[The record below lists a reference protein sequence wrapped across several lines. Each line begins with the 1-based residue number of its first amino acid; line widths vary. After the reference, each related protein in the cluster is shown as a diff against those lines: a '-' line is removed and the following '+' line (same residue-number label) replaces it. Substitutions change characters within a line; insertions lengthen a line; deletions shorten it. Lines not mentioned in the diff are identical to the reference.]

1 MTPLARPYPDIVR
14 DLLTVLTGGTARE
27 IIEIGST
34 VPDPVPLQTQP
45 VRRVSF
51 IEGTVEAGED
61 RIPYRFT
68 EREFELVGTDRNP
81 DDLVAIRF
89 RPKARRPAPNSE
101 LVVNYYPVHL
111 ARTPL
116 TDVNVGS
123 VVRTLLETT
132 AREMAVQYAQLQQ
145 VYDSAFVETAEGA
158 SLDKV
163 VALVD
168 VRRLRAG
175 HPVGRV
181 RFARR
186 PGSPGE
192 ITIPIGTVV
201 TDGKNARYRT
211 TSEGTLQPSQGSV
224 EVPVQGETPRTAT
237 LDARALTV
245 LERAIAGIDT
255 VTNEAPTFRAAN
267 DETDSEL
274 RTRARRAIHA
284 TGRGTLD
291 ALRFGLESLPFVHAV
306 TATEFPDPLVVTPG
320 IVRLDVAL
328 TDDNAINRLAV
339 DTRIEELRPAG
350 IYIERHWAQAIQIGL
365 RVDLRLAASLPDPEL
380 ASLKSAISDRLV
392 AEIRRLPPGGTLRR
406 SRLVTTAMNDARIAD
421 ATITLLADGVTVAG
435 DALTIPPDKTAVPG
449 ATPVI
454 FGPVTQD
461 DPAAGAGEV
470 AIGAELSVRPLAG
483 DAAAL
488 EPQLRARLTAF
499 IAALPVG
506 GSLAFD
512 AVANAL
518 RDDTRFAL
526 DRAGTVLSI
535 NQGTGGFTE
544 LRDGDP
550 DLPLPAGARPV
561 LGILFVQ
568 QAPP

>member
-27 IIEIGST
+27 VIELGPT
-34 VPDPVPLQTQP
+34 VPDTVPLQVQP

-51 IEGTVEAGED
+51 LEGTIAIGED

-145 VYDSAFVETAEGA
+145 VYDSAFVETSEAA

-192 ITIPIGTVV
+192 ITIPIGTIV
-201 TDGKNARYRT
+201 TDGKIARYRT

-245 LERAIAGIDT
+245 LERAIAGIDA
-255 VTNEAPTFRAAN
+255 VTNEAPTFRSAN
-267 DETDSEL
+267 DEGDAEL

-291 ALRFGLESLPFVHAV
+291 ALRFGLESFPFVRAV
-306 TATEFPDPLVVTPG
+306 TATEYPDPLVPTPG

-328 TDDNAINRLAV
+328 TDDNAINKLAV
-339 DTRIEELRPAG
+339 DTRIAELRPAG
-350 IYIERHWAQAIQIGL
+350 IFVERHWAQAIQVGV
-365 RVDLRLAASLPDPEL
+365 RVDLRLAAGLSEPEL
-380 ASLKSAISDRLV
+380 ASLKAALGERLV
-392 AEIRRLPPGGTLRR
+392 AEIRSLPPGGTLRR
-406 SRLVTTAMNDARIAD
+406 SRLVAAAMGDARVAD
-421 ATITLLADGVTVAG
+421 AGITMLADGVPVTG
-435 DALTIPPDKTAVPG
+435 DALSVPADKTAVPG
-449 ATPVI
+449 ATPVT

-461 DPAAGAGEV
+461 GTAAGAGEV
-470 AIGAELSVRPLAG
+470 AISAELSVRPLAG

-488 EPQLRARLTAF
+488 EPLLRARLTAF
-499 IAALPVG
+499 LAALPAG
-506 GSLAFD
+506 ASLAFD
-512 AVANAL
+512 AVANTL
-518 RDDTRFAL
+518 RDDTKFAL
-526 DRAGTVLSI
+526 DRPGSVITI
-535 NQGTGGFTE
+535 DQGAGGFTE

-550 DLPLPAGARPV
+550 DLPLPAGTRPV
-561 LGILFVQ
+561 LGTLTVQ
-568 QAPP
+568 QAPA

>member
-27 IIEIGST
+27 VIEIGST
-34 VPDPVPLQTQP
+34 VPDTVPLQTQP

-51 IEGTVEAGED
+51 VEGTVEVGDD
-61 RIPYRFT
+61 RIPYRFS
-68 EREFELVGTDRNP
+68 EREFELVGTARNP

-89 RPKARRPAPNSE
+89 RPKARRPAPNSK

-145 VYDSAFVETAEGA
+145 VYDSAFVETSTSD

-192 ITIPIGTVV
+192 ITIPIATVV

-245 LERAIAGIDT
+245 LERAVAGIDS
-255 VTNEAPTFRAAN
+255 VTNEAPTFRAAK
-267 DETDSEL
+267 DETDTEL

-291 ALRFGLESLPFVHAV
+291 ALRFGLVSFPFVRAV
-306 TATEFPDPLVVTPG
+306 TATEFPDPLVQTPG

-328 TDDNAINRLAV
+328 TDDNAINKLAV

-350 IYIERHWAQAIQIGL
+350 IYVERHWAQATQVGL
-365 RVDLRLAASLPDPEL
+365 RVDLTLAAPLPDPEL
-380 ASLKSAISDRLV
+380 ALLKAAMSDRLV
-392 AEIRRLPPGGTLRR
+392 AEIRALPPGGTLRR
-406 SRLVTTAMNDARIAD
+406 SRLLAAAMSDTRVAD
-421 ATITLLADGVTVAG
+421 ATITLLADGSAVAG
-435 DALTIPPDKTAVPG
+435 DALSVPPDKTAVPA
-449 ATPVI
+449 ATPVT
-454 FGPVTQD
+454 FGPITQG
-461 DPAAGAGEV
+461 AGAGAGEV
-470 AIGAELSVRPLAG
+470 AISAELSVRPLAG

-488 EPQLRARLTAF
+488 EPQLRARLIAF
-499 IAALPVG
+499 IAALPTG
-506 GSLAFD
+506 ASLTFD

-535 NQGTGGFTE
+535 NQGAGGFTE

-550 DLPLPAGARPV
+550 DLPLPAGATPV
-561 LGILFVQ
+561 LGTLSVQ

>member
-1 MTPLARPYPDIVR
+1 MTTLARPYPAIVR

-27 IIEIGST
+27 IIEVGPT
-34 VPDPVPLQTQP
+34 VPDSVPLKTQP

-51 IEGTVEAGED
+51 VEGTVEVGEK

-68 EREFELVGTDRNP
+68 EREFELVGSDRNP
-81 DDLVAIRF
+81 DDLIAIRF

-101 LVVNYYPVHL
+101 LIVNYYPVHRG
-111 ARTPL
+111 RTPI

-123 VVRTLLETT
+123 VTRTLLETM

-158 SLDKV
+158 SLDKA

-192 ITIPIGTVV
+192 ITIPIGTIV
-201 TDGKNARYRT
+201 TDGKKARYRT
-211 TSEGTLQPSQGSV
+211 TTEGTLQPSQGSV
-224 EVPVQGETPRTAT
+224 EIPVQGETPRTAT
-237 LDARALTV
+237 LDARALSV
-245 LERAIAGIDT
+245 LERAIAGIDA
-255 VTNEAPTFRAAN
+255 VTSEAPTFRAAN
-267 DETDSEL
+267 DETDPEL
-274 RTRARRAIHA
+274 RARARRAVHA

-291 ALRFGLESLPFVHAV
+291 ALRFGLESFPFVRAV
-306 TATEFPDPLVVTPG
+306 TATEFPDPLIPTPG

-328 TDDNAINRLAV
+328 SDDNAINRLAV

-350 IYIERHWAQAIQIGL
+350 IYVERHWAQAVQVGL
-365 RVDLRLAASLPDPEL
+365 SVDLRLAAALPDAEL
-380 ASLKSAISDRLV
+380 ASLKAGLTDRLV
-392 AEIRRLPPGGTLRR
+392 AEIRALPPGGTLRR
-406 SRLVTTAMNDARIAD
+406 SRLLAAAMTDARLAD
-421 ATITLLADGVTVAG
+421 ATITILADGSPIAG
-435 DALTIPPDKTAVPG
+435 DALSVPPEKTAVPG
-449 ATPVI
+449 ATPVT
-454 FGPVTQD
+454 FGTVAQD
-461 DPAAGAGEV
+461 GSAAGAGEIAV
-470 AIGAELSVRPLAG
+470 GAELSVRPLAG

-499 IAALPVG
+499 LAALPPG
-506 GSLAFD
+506 ASLAFD

-518 RDDTRFAL
+518 RDDARFAL
-526 DRAGTVLSI
+526 DRPNTVLTI
-535 NQGTGGFTE
+535 DQGTGGFTE
-544 LRDGDP
+544 LRDGDL
-550 DLPLPAGARPV
+550 DLPLPPGARAV
-561 LGILFVQ
+561 LGTLTVQ
-568 QAPP
+568 TAP

>member
-34 VPDPVPLQTQP
+34 VPDSVPLQTQP

-51 IEGTVEAGED
+51 VEGTVEVGED

-89 RPKARRPAPNSE
+89 RPKARRPAPNSA

-145 VYDSAFVETAEGA
+145 VYDSAFVETSTGA

-192 ITIPIGTVV
+192 ITIPIATVV

-245 LERAIAGIDT
+245 LERAIAGIDS

-267 DETDSEL
+267 DETDPEL

-291 ALRFGLESLPFVHAV
+291 ALRFGLESFSFVRAV
-306 TATEFPDPLVVTPG
+306 TATEFPDPLVQTPG

-350 IYIERHWAQAIQIGL
+350 IYVERHWAQATQVGL
-365 RVDLRLAASLPDPEL
+365 RIDLTLAAALPDPEL
-380 ASLKSAISDRLV
+380 GSLKAAISDRLV
-392 AEIRRLPPGGTLRR
+392 AEIRALPPGGTLRR
-406 SRLVTTAMNDARIAD
+406 SRLLAAALGDTRVAD
-421 ATITLLADGVTVAG
+421 AAITLLADGAAVAG
-435 DALTIPPDKTAVPG
+435 DVLSVPPDKTAVP
-449 ATPVI
+449 AAMAVT
-454 FGPVTQD
+454 FGPITQSG
-461 DPAAGAGEV
+461 ARAGAGEV
-470 AIGAELSVRPLAG
+470 AIGAELSIRPLAG

-488 EPQLRARLTAF
+488 EPQLRARLAAF
-499 IAALPVG
+499 IAALPP
-506 GSLAFD
+506 GSSLGFD

-518 RDDTRFAL
+518 RDDARFAL
-526 DRAGTVLSI
+526 DRASTVLSI
-535 NQGTGGFTE
+535 NQGAAGFTE

-550 DLPLPAGARPV
+550 DLPLPAEAVPV
-561 LGILFVQ
+561 LGTLSVR